1 MLGEVEWGNGERSGG
16 WGREG
21 DGELNCCVLKK
32 VEGRRL
38 EGVCIRS
45 GGDDQLLWGGTEIHG
60 GGEWKDGD
68 RVKRRIT

>member
-1 MLGEVEWGNGERSGG
+1 M
-16 WGREG
+16 
-21 DGELNCCVLKK
+21 NCCVLKK

-60 GGEWKDGD
+60 GGERKEGDG
-68 RVKRRIT
+68 VKRRIT